1 MKKVFIDTNV
11 FIDYVA
17 RRAEFYTPAATI
29 VGLAAK
35 GHFCLLVS
43 SLAFATASYVLE
55 KHYKM
60 STDMIMGSY
69 QHFMTLAHITVMDEN
84 TVKAA
89 IETPF
94 DDFEDAMQ
102 YHSAMA
108 ATADCIVT
116 RNKSDFTKST
126 LEVYEPKEFLDML
139 LTQNPTT

>member
-43 SLAFATASYVLE
+43 SLAFATA
-55 KHYKM
+55 
-60 STDMIMGSY
+60 
-69 QHFMTLAHITVMDEN
+69 
-84 TVKAA
+84 
-89 IETPF
+89 
-94 DDFEDAMQ
+94 
-102 YHSAMA
+102 
-108 ATADCIVT
+108 DCIVT
-116 RNKSDFTKST
+116 RNKSDFSKST